1 MPLYEAVVA
10 NLTSKRAITSCAAR
24 SNLPSSA
31 YTSLYSYK
39 VTPPMRRIECI
50 FSAHNGPIITGIR
63 LTIQPVSRKCWLG
76 EHALFEGGGVHCR
89 GGGVRIVLSVVR

>member
-50 FSAHNGPIITGIR
+50 FSAHNGPIITGIQ
-63 LTIQPVSRKCWLG
+63 LTT
-76 EHALFEGGGVHCR
+76 
-89 GGGVRIVLSVVR
+89 